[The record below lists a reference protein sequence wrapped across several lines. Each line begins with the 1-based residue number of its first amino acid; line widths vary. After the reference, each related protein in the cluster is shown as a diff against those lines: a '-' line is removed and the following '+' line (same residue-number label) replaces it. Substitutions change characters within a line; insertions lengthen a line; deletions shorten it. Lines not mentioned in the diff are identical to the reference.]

1 MSTPEEKER
10 KRQRM
15 KRSAVV
21 RDLHSPKYRQR
32 IVRDRR
38 RDNNFKAFEEDA
50 LDDSSS
56 VDSEYSDVFDNT
68 DMELDFDVTKW
79 ELDNGKDLPD

>member
-1 MSTPEEKER
+1 
-10 KRQRM
+10 M

-38 RDNNFKAFEEDA
+38 RVRHHEAVEDDA
-50 LDDSSS
+50 LDSGDI
-56 VDSEYSDVFDNT
+56 VGSEYSSDLN
-68 DMELDFDVTKW
+68 LAQL